1 MEESMSH
8 QALNPPNF
16 ARAFSPYHQGVKCQP
31 KNLIFVSGQVALDEK
46 GQVVG
51 KGDVKAQTRQVME
64 NIIRVLR
71 EGGASLREVVKVTVF
86 LINMDHLKPVA
97 EVRGEYFKD
106 HLPASTLVQVS
117 SLVQKELLVEIEAV
131 AATN

>member
-1 MEESMSH
+1 MSR

-16 ARAFSPYHQGVKCQP
+16 AKAFSPYHQGVKCQP

-51 KGDVKAQTRQVME
+51 KGDVKAQAKQVME

-71 EGGASLREVVKVTVF
+71 EGGASLNDVVKVTVF
-86 LINMDHLKPVA
+86 LTNMDHLKPVA
-97 EVRGEYFKD
+97 EVRREYFKD

-117 SLVQKELLVEIEAV
+117 SLVQKELLVEIDAV
-131 AATN
+131 AALD